1 MQPSVEVIDGK
12 DFCRMIVGAYSAFM
26 REHKY
31 INGLNVFPV
40 PDGDT
45 GTNMLLTLGA
55 VAKAVSEAPD
65 EGIGSLARRGA
76 ASAIMGAR
84 GNSGVILSQ
93 LLRGIARG
101 LSGKDTATSDEVGKA
116 FQYGVLY
123 AYRAVA
129 RPVEGT
135 ILTVAKGIAKGT
147 RRAVREQATFSDIL
161 AEAIDAGQEELK
173 RTPELLPALKAAGV
187 VDAGGQGLIVFLAGC
202 LEGLEGRFSGPEADF
217 GRTLTVPGITADSTV
232 AHPYCTEFI
241 VKRFAA
247 SLVEVKRQLEQMGES
262 LVLAP
267 GEDILKVHIHT
278 AHPGAVLESAI
289 TWGTLHDIKIDNMA
303 DQHRQTLAVDE
314 PLPPI
319 PPPIAAVPCRAKLA
333 VISVAAGQGLVAI
346 MRQLGADIVI
356 SGGQTMNP
364 PVEKFITAVHNGLA
378 EQYIILPNNKN
389 IVLAAAQ
396 AKKLLGER
404 VAILPTT
411 NIPQGLA
418 AILAFD
424 PDSPLA
430 VNLQRM
436 AEAQA
441 SVRAGGLAI
450 AVRDSVV
457 DGQTVPEGS
466 FIGVIDGSVVVWADE
481 LSSALRQLTGHMTKP
496 DSSMVSL
503 YYGAELAEPEA
514 NRLAEELGREL
525 AGIEVQVYFG
535 GQPHYQFIVS
545 VE

>member
-1 MQPSVEVIDGK
+1 MQSCIDVINGK
-12 DFCRMIVGAYSAFM
+12 DFRRMIAGAYGAFI
-26 REHKY
+26 RQHEY
-31 INGLNVFPV
+31 INSLNVFPV

-55 VAKAVSEAPD
+55 VAKAVAEAPD

-76 ASAIMGAR
+76 DSAIMGAR

-101 LSGKDTATSDEVGKA
+101 LSGKDTATSAEVGKA

-147 RRAVREQATFSDIL
+147 RRAVRDNVAFADIL
-161 AEAIDAGQEELK
+161 TEAIGAGQEELK

-202 LEGLEGRFSGPEADF
+202 LEGLEGRYSGPEADF
-217 GRTLTVPGITADSTV
+217 GRTLTVPGMAPEINI
-232 AHPYCTEFI
+232 AHPYCTEFV

-247 SLVEVKRQLEQMGES
+247 SKQEVKRQLEQMGDS

-267 GEDILKVHIHT
+267 GEGILKVHIHT

-289 TWGTLHDIKIDNMA
+289 AWGTLHDIKIDNMA
-303 DQHRQTLAVDE
+303 DQHRQTMELE
-314 PLPPI
+314 E
-319 PPPIAAVPCRAKLA
+319 AAQTKSGLA
-333 VISVAAGQGLVAI
+333 VISVVSGAGLTDI
-346 MRQLGADIVI
+346 MRQMGADIII

-364 PVEKFITAVHNGLA
+364 PVEEFVAAVHNGSA
-378 EQYIILPNNKN
+378 EKYIILPNNKN

-396 AKKLLGER
+396 VKKLLGDR
-404 VAILPTT
+404 VAIVPTI

-418 AILAFD
+418 AVLSFD
-424 PDSPLA
+424 PGSDLDT
-430 VNLQRM
+430 NLSRM
-436 AEAQA
+436 TEAQSA
-441 SVRAGGLAI
+441 VKSAALTI
-450 AVRDSVV
+450 AVRDSKVN
-457 DGQTVPEGS
+457 GQTVPEGAY
-466 FIGVIDGSVVVWADE
+466 IGVIDGSVVVWADNLANALEALVKE
-481 LSSALRQLTGHMTKP
+481 LVDA
-496 DSSMVSL
+496 DSGLVSL
-503 YYGAELAEPEA
+503 YYGADLGEAEARALAA
-514 NRLAEELGREL
+514 GLAKQLD
-525 AGIEVQVYFG
+525 GIEVEVYFG
-535 GQPHYQFIVS
+535 GQAHYQFIIS

>member
-1 MQPSVEVIDGK
+1 MQPRGEVIDGK
-12 DFCRMIVGAYSAFM
+12 DFRRMITGAYSAFM
-26 REHKY
+26 RKHEY

-55 VAKAVSEAPD
+55 VAKAVTEAPD

-76 ASAIMGAR
+76 DSAIMGAR

-101 LSGKDTATSDEVGKA
+101 LSGKDTATSAEVGKA

-147 RRAVREQATFSDIL
+147 YRAVRDHATFSDIL
-161 AEAIDAGQEELK
+161 AAAIHAGGEELR
-173 RTPELLPALKAAGV
+173 RTPELLPALKEAGV
-187 VDAGGQGLIVFLAGC
+187 VDAGGQGLIVFLTGC
-202 LEGLEGRFSGPEADF
+202 LEGLEGTFCGPEADF
-217 GRTLTVPGITADSTV
+217 GRTLTVPGITADITI

-267 GEDILKVHIHT
+267 GEDILKVHMHT

-289 TWGTLHDIKIDNMA
+289 AWGTLHDIKIDNMA
-303 DQHRQTLAVDE
+303 DQHRQAIDMGEVLS
-314 PLPPI
+314 
-319 PPPIAAVPCRAKLA
+319 AVPAAPAQARDKLA
-333 VISVAAGQGLVAI
+333 IISVVAGEGMSAI
-346 MRQLGADIVI
+346 MRQLGANIII

-364 PVEKFITAVHNGLA
+364 PVEEFITAVHNGLA

-389 IVLAAAQ
+389 IVLAAVQ
-396 AKKLLGER
+396 AKKLLGEQ
-404 VAILPTT
+404 VAIVPTT
-411 NIPQGLA
+411 TIPQGFA

-424 PDSPLA
+424 PDSPFEANIRRMTDAKEA
-430 VNLQRM
+430 VRSGSLTM
-436 AEAQA
+436 
-441 SVRAGGLAI
+441 
-450 AVRDSVV
+450 AVRDSAM
-457 DGQTVPEGS
+457 DGQNVPEGS
-466 FIGVIDGSVVVWADE
+466 YIGVIDGSVVVWADNIAG
-481 LSSALRQLTGHMTKP
+481 ALRQLILYLVEA
-496 DSSMVSL
+496 DSSVVSL
-503 YYGAELAEPEA
+503 YYGVELVGTEA
-514 NRLAEELGREL
+514 QRLAEELGKEL
-525 AGIEVQVYFG
+525 EGIEVQVYFG

>member
-12 DFCRMIVGAYSAFM
+12 DFRRMITGSYSAFM
-26 REHKY
+26 REHEY
-31 INGLNVFPV
+31 INSLNVFPV

-45 GTNMLLTLGA
+45 GTNMLLTLGS
-55 VAKAVSEAPD
+55 VTKAVTEAPD

-76 ASAIMGAR
+76 DSAIMGAR

-101 LSGKDTATSDEVGKA
+101 LSGKDTATSAEVGKA

-147 RRAVREQATFSDIL
+147 YRAVRDNATFADIL
-161 AEAIDAGQEELK
+161 TAAINAGQEELI

-187 VDAGGQGLIVFLAGC
+187 VDAGGQGLIVFLGGC
-202 LEGLEGRFSGPEADF
+202 LEGLEGRFTGPEADF
-217 GRTLTVPGITADSTV
+217 GRTLTVPGITADITI

-278 AHPGAVLESAI
+278 AQPGAVLESAI
-289 TWGTLHDIKIDNMA
+289 AWGTLHDIKIDNMA
-303 DQHRQTLAVDE
+303 DQHRQTIELGE
-314 PLPPI
+314 NKS
-319 PPPIAAVPCRAKLA
+319 AVPVALTKDRAKLA
-333 VISVAAGQGLVAI
+333 VISVAAGEGLIAI
-346 MRQLGADIVI
+346 MRQLGANSII
-356 SGGQTMNP
+356 SGGQTLNP
-364 PVEKFITAVHNGLA
+364 PVEEFITAVHNGAA

-396 AKKLLGER
+396 VKKLLGDQ
-404 VAILPTT
+404 VAIVPTT

-424 PDSPLA
+424 PDSQLEA
-430 VNLQRM
+430 NLSRM
-436 AEAQA
+436 IEAQA
-441 SVRAGGLAI
+441 AVRSGSLTM
-450 AVRDSVV
+450 AVRDSTVA
-457 DGQTVPEGS
+457 GQIVPEGS
-466 FIGVIDGSVVVWADE
+466 FIGVIDGSVVVWAD
-481 LSSALRQLTGHMTKP
+481 SMASALKKLVVHLVGADT
-496 DSSMVSL
+496 SMVSL
-503 YYGAELAEPEA
+503 YYGAELAETDA
-514 NRLAEELGREL
+514 NSLAEELGKEL
-525 AGIEVQVYFG
+525 NGIEVQVYFG

-545 VE
+545 AE

>member
-1 MQPSVEVIDGK
+1 MQPRVEVINGK
-12 DFCRMIVGAYSAFM
+12 DFRRMITGAYSAFM
-26 REHKY
+26 RKHEY

-55 VAKAVSEAPD
+55 VAKAVTEAPD

-76 ASAIMGAR
+76 DSAIMGAR

-101 LSGKDTATSDEVGKA
+101 LSGKDTATSAEVGKA

-147 RRAVREQATFSDIL
+147 YRAVRDHATFSDIL
-161 AEAIDAGQEELK
+161 TAAINAGGEELR

-187 VDAGGQGLIVFLAGC
+187 VDAGGQGLIVFLTGC

-217 GRTLTVPGITADSTV
+217 GRTLTVPGITADITI

-267 GEDILKVHIHT
+267 GEDILKVHMHT

-289 TWGTLHDIKIDNMA
+289 AWGTLHDIKIDNMA
-303 DQHRQTLAVDE
+303 DQHRKTIDLGEVLSAMPEAPAQDKD
-314 PLPPI
+314 
-319 PPPIAAVPCRAKLA
+319 KLA
-333 VISVAAGQGLVAI
+333 IISVVAGEGMSAI
-346 MRQLGADIVI
+346 MRQLGANIII

-364 PVEKFITAVHNGLA
+364 PVEEFITAVHNGLA

-389 IVLAAAQ
+389 IVLAAVQ

-404 VAILPTT
+404 VAIVPTT
-411 NIPQGLA
+411 TIPQGFA

-424 PDSPLA
+424 PDSQLEA
-430 VNLQRM
+430 NIRKM
-436 AEAQA
+436 TEAQEA
-441 SVRAGGLAI
+441 VRSGSLTMS
-450 AVRDSVV
+450 VRDSAVG
-457 DGQTVPEGS
+457 GQTVPEGS
-466 FIGVIDGSVVVWADE
+466 YIGVIDGSVVVWADNIA
-481 LSSALRQLTGHMTKP
+481 SALKQLALYLVGA
-496 DSSMVSL
+496 DSSVVSL
-503 YYGAELAEPEA
+503 YYGVELAETEA
-514 NRLAEELGREL
+514 ERLSEELGKEL
-525 AGIEVQVYFG
+525 EGIEVQVYFG
-535 GQPHYQFIVS
+535 GQPHYHFIVS